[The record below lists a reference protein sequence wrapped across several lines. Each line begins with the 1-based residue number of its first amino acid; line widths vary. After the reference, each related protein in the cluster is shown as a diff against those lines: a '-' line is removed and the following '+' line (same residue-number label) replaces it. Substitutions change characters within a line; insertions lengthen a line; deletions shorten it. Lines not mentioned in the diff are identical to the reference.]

1 MERLLLLLLA
11 VLPAFG
17 TAQDYVQEPVV
28 ATWQGPRRTVGIDLV
43 AAAHGVAA
51 VSGEVFLI
59 PELSVRATGG
69 VWTGRWGA
77 PRWVPGEIAEGGS
90 GSVGVRCY
98 PSSEQAQWG
107 RAFVGVEL
115 SRERYAVRGIGEAAS
130 WTRTD
135 AVIALGVSRT
145 WFDHLTVQAH
155 VASGPSWIRAARQ
168 APDAPAASE
177 GPGRMAGLQLG
188 WSW

>member
-17 TAQDYVQEPVV
+17 IAQDYVQEPVV

-168 APDAPAASE
+168 APDAASAGE
-177 GPGRMAGLQLG
+177 GPGRLAGLQVG

>member
-1 MERLLLLLLA
+1 MERLLLLLLL

-17 TAQDYVQEPVV
+17 RAQDYVQEPVE

-59 PELSVRATGG
+59 PELSVRASGG
-69 VWTGRWGA
+69 VWTGRGGA
-77 PRWVPGEIAEGGS
+77 PRWVPGEVAEGGA

-98 PSSEQAQWG
+98 PSSGKARWG
-107 RAFVGVEL
+107 RAFVGIEL
-115 SRERYAVRGIGEAAS
+115 GREQYAVRGIGEAAS

-135 AVIALGVSRT
+135 AVLALGVSRT
-145 WFDHLTVQAH
+145 WFNRLTVQAH

-168 APDAPAASE
+168 APDAASASE
-177 GPGRMAGLQLG
+177 GPGRVAGLQLG

>member
-17 TAQDYVQEPVV
+17 IAQDYVQEPVV

-90 GSVGVRCY
+90 GSEGVRCY
-98 PSSEQAQWG
+98 PSSEQAQRG
-107 RAFVGVEL
+107 RAFGGVEL

-168 APDAPAASE
+168 APDAASASE
-177 GPGRMAGLQLG
+177 GPGRLAGLQLG